1 LLRPIY
7 WKTEPALT
15 QLNPARPQ
23 RPRLGIGRPEAALIA
38 VTMVWGSTFL
48 VVQNALSASG
58 AFFFVGARF
67 AAAALLIALL
77 TGRSLRGLTWGELR
91 AGCAIGVAIMLG
103 YSLQTIGLETIL
115 SSKSAFI
122 TALYVPFVPL
132 MQWIILRRAPGKMA
146 WTGIGLAF
154 IGLLLLAGP
163 EGRSADFSAGEFVTL
178 LCAIA
183 FAAEIIM
190 IGAFAGKVDARRVT
204 VVQLAAASAF
214 SFAAM
219 IPAGEAVPPFSWLLF
234 LSVAGM
240 AAASAAIQLA
250 MNWAQKTVSP
260 TRATVIYAGEP
271 VWAGL
276 FGRLAG
282 EILTARALFGGAL
295 IVIAVIV
302 SQWRSRSGKGENPP
316 DAPND

>member
-1 LLRPIY
+1 MQ
-7 WKTEPALT
+7 KTEPALT
-15 QLNPARPQ
+15 QLNPAQPQ
-23 RPRLGIGRPEAALIA
+23 HPRLRIGRPEAALIA
-38 VTMVWGSTFL
+38 VTMVWGGTFL
-48 VVQNALSASG
+48 VVQNVLSASG

-77 TGRSLRGLTWGELR
+77 TGRSLRGLTWAELR
-91 AGCAIGVAIMLG
+91 AGCLIGIAIMLG

-115 SSKSAFI
+115 SSKSAFL
-122 TALYVPFVPL
+122 TALAIPLVPI
-132 MQWIILRRAPGKMA
+132 MQWLFLHRRPHPTA
-146 WTGIGLAF
+146 WTGICLAF
-154 IGLLLLAGP
+154 MGVLLLTGANM
-163 EGRSADFSAGEFVTL
+163 SSFDFSKGELVTAF
-178 LCAIA
+178 CAVA
-183 FAAEIIM
+183 FAAEIIL

-204 VVQLAAASAF
+204 VVQLAATSVLA
-214 SFAAM
+214 FAAM

-260 TRATVIYAGEP
+260 ARATVIYAGEP

-282 EILTARALFGGAL
+282 EILTARALLGGAL
-295 IVIAVIV
+295 IVIAVLV
-302 SQWRSRSGKGENPP
+302 SQWRSRREIAADAGEN
-316 DAPND
+316 ALH

>member
-1 LLRPIY
+1 M
-7 WKTEPALT
+7 EPALN
-15 QLNPARPQ
+15 QLNPARP
-23 RPRLGIGRPEAALIA
+23 RSPRLGIGRPEAALIA
-38 VTMVWGSTFL
+38 VTAVWGGTFL

-77 TGRSLRGLTWGELR
+77 TGRSLHGLTWAELR

-115 SSKSAFI
+115 SSKSAFL
-122 TALYVPFVPL
+122 TALAIPLVPI
-132 MQWIILRRAPGKMA
+132 MQWLFLRRTPPTTA
-146 WTGIGLAF
+146 WIGICLAF
-154 IGLLLLAGP
+154 TGVLLLTGANMSSL
-163 EGRSADFSAGEFVTL
+163 DFSKGELVTA
-178 LCAIA
+178 LCAVA

-204 VVQLAAASAF
+204 VVQLAAASFF
-214 SFAAM
+214 SFIAM
-219 IPAGEAVPPFSWLLF
+219 VPAGEAVPPFSWLLF

-282 EILTARALFGGAL
+282 EILGARALFGGAL

-302 SQWRSRSGKGENPP
+302 SQWRSRSGDVKSAA
-316 DAPND
+316 DAAK

>member
-1 LLRPIY
+1 M
-7 WKTEPALT
+7 EHDLT
-15 QLNPARPQ
+15 PLDPARPR
-23 RPRLGIGRPEAALIA
+23 RPRFGIGRPEAALIA
-38 VTMVWGSTFL
+38 VTMVWGGTFL

-77 TGRSLRGLTWGELR
+77 TGRSLSGLTWRELR
-91 AGCAIGVAIMLG
+91 AGCTIGVAIMAG

-132 MQWIILRRAPGKMA
+132 LQWIFLRRLPDRSA
-146 WTGIGLAF
+146 WAGIALAF
-154 IGLLLLAGP
+154 AGLLLLAGP
-163 EGRSADFSAGEFVTL
+163 EGASADFTFGELVTL
-178 LCAIA
+178 VCAVA
-183 FAAEIIM
+183 FASEILL
-190 IGAFAGKVDARRVT
+190 IGAFAGTVDARRVT
-204 VVQLAAASAF
+204 VVQLAAAAAF

-234 LSVAGM
+234 LSVTGM
-240 AAASAAIQLA
+240 AVASAAIQLA
-250 MNWAQKTVSP
+250 MNWAQRTVSP

-276 FGRLAG
+276 FGRIAG
-282 EILTARALFGGAL
+282 ELLLLRAIVGGAL
-295 IVIAVIV
+295 IVVAVIV
-302 SQWRSRSGKGENPP
+302 SQWRPARQPP
-316 DAPND
+316 KPADGG